1 MSLDFQL
8 RLVDGITPGARAAK
22 RSLDQLDAQLRVV
35 DRDLDQSARRRAR
48 AQAQQLRGDRQTAAQ
63 SRAAVRERE
72 RDLNQLVRL
81 EERAAR
87 QRVRAAERAEREI
100 NRSLNREIAN
110 NERAERQRQR
120 TQQRAAR
127 EGTRG
132 ALGQVGGALR
142 GAGAGATAI
151 LTAVG
156 SYGDDVRERNRA
168 NQQLD
173 YRAMQLAAGDI
184 GDARAAGDIRAAV
197 ARTATGTGLQAEDV
211 LAGLAVAQNRFSALG
226 DQASRTS
233 YLTNVLPELARVALA
248 TSSPLEDVVATA
260 GELQRQLGIS
270 NDALPNTLAQMV
282 QMGRNGSVSFADMAR
297 HLGELGGMSARFL
310 RTTGADAAHATALTG
325 TLFQFAGRAGG
336 SGDEA
341 ATRARGFLANFTSAQ
356 GQARLRGVLGTNVLD
371 ARGQLRTA
379 AGQSQDDAF
388 MRMVEQVYSRTR
400 GNSGRFLTA
409 IAGNDT
415 ESRALADQMFRD
427 LAAHGGRL
435 QDFRGLD
442 TGARGAT
449 AANTQGASAA
459 AILQSTAAQDAMR
472 ENRVRFQGTD
482 FATAAEATRQQLAGL
497 HESSPLVASVLDN
510 VLSRGAMDTANSQ
523 LARLGTVGGT
533 GLPAGGF
540 GWAGAQRMRGTWME
554 LAWNQSRQRASEEHD
569 AGFGGVVRNLGETR
583 AGRDL
588 AINARAAEILTE
600 RITGERAA
608 GRDVTRPVTLDS
620 AALSGMQTA
629 VTNGVVAGVQQAT
642 GVGGGT
648 GTAGGFARGGE

>member
-8 RLVDGITPGARAAK
+8 RLVDGITPGARSAV
-22 RSLDQLDAQLRVV
+22 RSLDAMDRRLRLV

-48 AQAQQLRGDRQTAAQ
+48 ESAAELSRGRRTAAQ
-63 SRAAVRERE
+63 YRSEVAERRRGTDE
-72 RDLNQLVRL
+72 LIRL
-81 EERAAR
+81 EERVTRAREQAATR
-87 QRVRAAERAEREI
+87 RERA
-100 NRSLNREIAN
+100 
-110 NERAERQRQR
+110 
-120 TQQRAAR
+120 AAR
-127 EGTRG
+127 EFRARVAQNNREARATFARTQATGREGGGAMRG
-132 ALGQVGGALR
+132 ALGALGGGA
-142 GAGAGATAI
+142 AAI

-173 YRAMQLAAGDI
+173 YRVMQLAAGDI
-184 GDARAAGDIRAAV
+184 GDARAAGDIRTAV

-270 NDALPNTLAQMV
+270 NTALPNTLAQMI

-388 MRMVEQVYSRTR
+388 MRMVEQVYGRTG

-415 ESRALADQMFRD
+415 ESRVLADQLFRD

-435 QDFRGLD
+435 QDFRGLA
-442 TGARGAT
+442 TGAAGAT
-449 AANTQGASAA
+449 AANTQGAASA
-459 AILQSTAAQDAMR
+459 AILQSTAAQDAQR
-472 ENRVRFQGTD
+472 ENRARFEN
-482 FATAAEATRQQLAGL
+482 TAFQSGAEMTRQQLAAIR
-497 HESSPLVASVLDN
+497 EVNPLLATFLDN
-510 VLSRGAMDTANSQ
+510 GMTRGVMDLANRGFAATQ
-523 LARLGTVGGT
+523 L
-533 GLPAGGF
+533 GLPSGDAMMRARTPAELFRMQAQGQAASDVQNHL
-540 GWAGAQRMRGTWME
+540 GWTAMF
-554 LAWNQSRQRASEEHD
+554 ASE
-569 AGFGGVVRNLGETR
+569 AGIRERV
-583 AGRDL
+583 
-588 AINARAAEILTE
+588 NARAEELYRAHVADYE
-600 RITGERAA
+600 RTTGRRADQPLNLAPEALAGIERA
-608 GRDVTRPVTLDS
+608 V
-620 AALSGMQTA
+620 QTG
-629 VTNGVVAGVQQAT
+629 VTNAVQNGPAAP
-642 GVGGGT
+642 GSSGGGA
-648 GTAGGFARGGE
+648 AGGFARGGE